1 MYGALTG
8 KSKQMIANE
17 YGDAQLKKWRR
28 GFKIRP
34 PAVSSYSFNYP
45 GNDYKRTKYVRDIP
59 IWLRET
65 INCSIEARKFQ
76 IHRSSQRQRVY
87 GTTWVSSCCT
97 FLKYRNYSRKQ
108 VHPLNTSTLI
118 FPRPENK
125 YTPRL
130 GNEVTS
136 FPCRFLCPRTHM
148 YTHGSQRSLFGRF
161 VEKMAGTCLLY
172 LVTRYHKWKRV
183 HTQK

>member
-59 IWLRET
+59 ISLRET
-65 INCSIEARKFQ
+65 INRSIEARKFQ
-76 IHRSSQRQRVY
+76 IHRKFPKTESLWDCVSVLLPHIQQVALVTLLISSYHQLADAEVY
-87 GTTWVSSCCT
+87 PI
-97 FLKYRNYSRKQ
+97 L
-108 VHPLNTSTLI
+108 HSTH
-118 FPRPENK
+118 
-125 YTPRL
+125 
-130 GNEVTS
+130 
-136 FPCRFLCPRTHM
+136 CPRSSKQGQT
-148 YTHGSQRSLFGRF
+148 R
-161 VEKMAGTCLLY
+161 AGN
-172 LVTRYHKWKRV
+172 
-183 HTQK
+183 